1 MSNTA
6 ANNKR
11 IAKNTLLL
19 YVRTILVMLVSLYTS
34 RVILDVLGVED
45 YGIYNVVGGVV
56 AMFSIL
62 SGSISVAISRYL
74 TYELGTG
81 NRQKLNTIFCTSI
94 NIQILMGVVIFII
107 AETAGVWFLNN
118 QMNIPA
124 ERMEAANWVFQCSIV
139 TFIINLISVPYN
151 ALIIANERMSAFAY
165 IGLIEAIL
173 KLTTCYL
180 LYISPIDKLILW
192 AVMLTLVSVC
202 MRIIYGVYAKR
213 HFEESRYHWVIDKA
227 LMKDMSK
234 FIGWAFLGN
243 GVVILR
249 DHGTNILLNIFFG
262 PAVNAARGI
271 AMSVN
276 TAMYSFVTNFMTAI
290 NPQITKSY
298 AQSDFEGM
306 NILIIRGCRFGFFI
320 LMLLV
325 IPVCVNIDYILNLW
339 LIDVP
344 NHTAAFIVLTLMYS
358 MVECYVTPLCTGV
371 LANGYIKRYELQLT
385 IIYVVNF
392 IVIYLILK
400 WGASPE
406 WVFALAVLFKTFVAM
421 ALLCNGR
428 TLYKLKISYFIRKAV
443 IKPML
448 IFTSCFLISW
458 WIKFDFANEFL
469 RFILS
474 AAFSFVLSAISIWWI
489 GLEAQERKGIVK
501 IAINRIQKIK
511 NKYE

>member
-1 MSNTA
+1 MNITA

-19 YVRTILVMLVSLYTS
+19 YMRMLLFMAISLYTS
-34 RVILDVLGVED
+34 RINLDSLGEID
-45 YGIYNVVGGVV
+45 YGVYNVVGGVV

-62 SGSISVAISRYL
+62 SGSVSVAISRYL

-81 NRQKLNTIFCTSI
+81 NRQKLNTVFCTSI
-94 NIQILMGVVIFII
+94 NIQILMGVLIFIA
-107 AETAGVWFLNN
+107 AEIIGVWFLNTH
-118 QMNIPA
+118 MNIPA
-124 ERMEAANWVFQCSIV
+124 DRMEAANWVLQCSII

-151 ALIIANERMSAFAY
+151 ALIIAHEKMSAFAY
-165 IGLIEAIL
+165 IGLIEAVL
-173 KLTTCYL
+173 KLIICYL

-192 AVMLTLVSVC
+192 AVMLMLVSVC
-202 MRIIYGVYAKR
+202 MRMIYGSYAKR
-213 HFEESRYHWVIDKA
+213 HFEESKYRWGIDKA

-234 FIGWAFLGN
+234 FIGWAFWGN
-243 GVVILR
+243 GVVVLR
-249 DHGTNILLNIFFG
+249 DQGTNILLNIFFG

-298 AQSDFEGM
+298 AQSDFDGM
-306 NILIIRGCRFGFFI
+306 NVLIMRGCRFGFFI

-325 IPVCVNIDYILNLW
+325 VPVCVNIDYILNLW

-344 NHTAAFIVLTLMYS
+344 KHTAAFIVLTLMYS
-358 MVECYVTPLCTGV
+358 MVDCYATPLCTGV
-371 LANGYIKRYELQLT
+371 LANGQIKRYEMQLT
-385 IIYVVNF
+385 AIYVVNF
-392 IVIYLILK
+392 IIIYLILK

-406 WVFALAVLFKTFVAM
+406 WVFVLAVLFKTFVVV

-428 TLYKLKISYFIRKAV
+428 ALYRLNISFFIRKAI

-448 IFTSCFLISW
+448 IFTVSFLIAW
-458 WIKFDFANEFL
+458 WIKFDFTNDFL
-469 RFILS
+469 CFILS
-474 AAFSFVLSAISIWWI
+474 AASSFVLSAMLIWFV
-489 GLEAQERKGIVK
+489 GLESQERKGIVK
-501 IAINRIQKIK
+501 MIINRIRKFK
-511 NKYE
+511 